1 MYIDRLIQRN
11 NFVLS
16 ELNIHRVVITSVMIA
31 AKFFDD
37 LYFNNAFYARV
48 GGIPTKE
55 LNELEVDFLLR
66 VNFSLRVAPD
76 EFERYNRE
84 LLAHATGVAPVDL
97 HEDGASS
104 IPIASS
110 SSSSSSN
117 SSRSSP
123 IDVTSG
129 EVVPPTEQAAGRE
142 PPPPQQQQQQPEQ
155 PPPPP
160 QPQPQHSPPRDG
172 NDGNNSDA
180 TTGKMDDSE
189 EKEASFVVVAGS
201 SNSNTAPQPPKGSG
215 NGDDSWPVWSTLL
228 PVR

>member
-110 SSSSSSN
+110 SSSSSN

-155 PPPPP
+155 PPQPP

>member
-97 HEDGASS
+97 DEDGASS
-104 IPIASS
+104 IPIA